1 MNHSKTM
8 KNAFYEIENEF
19 PYDCDVSSLNVWKL
33 PKKQKNKILFFCLLK
48 QKYDKWNSKFTTV
61 YNSLMK
67 KKWGE

>member
-33 PKKQKNKILFFCLLK
+33 PKKQKNKILCA
-48 QKYDKWNSKFTTV
+48 YSSKNMTNGIRSLQLFTTV
-61 YNSLMK
+61 
-67 KKWGE
+67 